1 MGTAD
6 IKILISRSIGN
17 INSVKYQKYP
27 WVHLSYSSPT
37 TNSLSHSAH
46 ILRSLPATTPTPT
59 SPIAR
64 PHHHYYLFSI
74 KQLNWFAATVVLP
87 FSITVPLPNI
97 TFLTTV
103 LGFLVGAALPA
114 LYVLDSSRS
123 GDTAGD
129 AATSPHAFL
138 FTAQIFTEGL
148 ATAWPGRFSIPV
160 QPSLRAA
167 AG

>member
-1 MGTAD
+1 M
-6 IKILISRSIGN
+6 
-17 INSVKYQKYP
+17 
-27 WVHLSYSSPT
+27 
-37 TNSLSHSAH
+37 
-46 ILRSLPATTPTPT
+46 
-59 SPIAR
+59 AR

-74 KQLNWFAATVVLP
+74 KQLNWFGATIVLA
-87 FSITVPLPNI
+87 FSTTVPLSDI
-97 TFLTTV
+97 AFSTTV

-123 GDTAGD
+123 GDTAGE

-138 FTAQIFTEGL
+138 LAAQIFTEGL
-148 ATAWPGRFSIPV
+148 AAAWPGKFSIPV